1 MLTIPVPVAARMFLL
16 CDSKISVQYPSL
28 IPKGTKGE
36 NLMLHTEKNFPRW
49 IPLLGGLLG
58 STTCGMLLYA
68 FSVFI
73 RPLQLQFGWSV
84 PDVAMAYALICLVFG
99 LMTFPAGRLSDKYGS
114 RNVVLVGGII
124 MAFGF
129 FMVSTIT
136 PPDPAVISAG
146 GEAARNAGK
155 TPLYLMY
162 LYYGVIAGFG
172 GGCVY
177 LPPIATAPKWWP
189 DKRALATGFAVAG
202 LGLGSFVMAPMATSM
217 INYFGSALPVFKYVG
232 IAMGAMVIIAAFCLK
247 EPPKDYRPAGWD
259 PAAQAHGANAG
270 KSCRDYTY
278 EETKK
283 THQFW
288 LLWIAYFCGSFA
300 GLMVIG
306 LIAKHGIDAMTLV
319 YRSKEELDAAAV
331 IPENIAKGIA
341 MSASLAPSTL
351 AVFNAAVR
359 IMVGPLADKIGTK
372 KIFVALFGLQT
383 AAMLLLFPAGKSA
396 ALLAACAGLIGWNY
410 GAMFTLFPATLL
422 QYYGPAN
429 QGSNYGLL
437 FTAWGIAGFCG
448 PFFGGKLQALTG
460 SFFVPFIVSAAVL
473 AASTAILAT
482 LKAPDRIPS

>member
-1 MLTIPVPVAARMFLL
+1 MP
-16 CDSKISVQYPSL
+16 Q
-28 IPKGTKGE
+28 
-36 NLMLHTEKNFPRW
+36 TETTFPRW

-58 STTCGMLLYA
+58 STTCGLLLYA

-73 RPLQLQFGWSV
+73 RPLQAQFGWSV
-84 PDVAMAYALICLVFG
+84 PDVAMAYALICLIFG
-99 LMTFPAGRLSDKYGS
+99 LVTFPAGRLSDKYGS
-114 RNVVLVGGII
+114 RKVVLIGGII

-129 FMVSTIT
+129 FMVSTII
-136 PPDPAVISAG
+136 PPDPAVIAAG
-146 GEAARNAGK
+146 GEAAKLAGR
-155 TPLYLMY
+155 TQLYLLY

-189 DKRALATGFAVAG
+189 DKRALATGFTVVG

-217 INYFGSALPVFKYVG
+217 INHFGSALPVFKYVG
-232 IAMGAMVIIAAFCLK
+232 IAMAVMVVLAALCLK
-247 EPPKDYRPAGWD
+247 EPPKDYSPAGWN
-259 PAAQAHGANAG
+259 PPVKSGEEG
-270 KSCRDYTY
+270 KVKVYRDFTY
-278 EETKK
+278 EEAKK
-283 THQFW
+283 TSQFW
-288 LLWIAYFCGSFA
+288 LLWAAYFCGSFA

-319 YRSKEELDAAAV
+319 YRAKEGLDAVAL
-331 IPENIAKGIA
+331 IPEEAAKRIA

-359 IMVGPLADKIGTK
+359 IMIGPLADRTGTK
-372 KIFVALFGLQT
+372 KIFVVLFVLQT
-383 AAMLLLFPAGKSA
+383 AAMLILFPAGKTA

-422 QYYGPAN
+422 QYYGPTN

-448 PFFGGKLQALTG
+448 PFFGGKLQAMTG
-460 SFFVPFIVSAAVL
+460 SFLVPFLVSAVVL
-473 AASTAILAT
+473 AISVVILMS
-482 LKAPDRIPS
+482 LKAPEKKLA